1 MIDEKLDLL
10 QARVEAIE
18 NQIEEVPE
26 AINENEFYIIYDE
39 LLEMQTVIEEE
50 IYSIPISELSEV
62 SREILADEMHR
73 FSELVARIEMIREK
87 MERTY

>member
-10 QARVEAIE
+10 QARIEAIE
-18 NQIEEVPE
+18 SQMEEVPE
-26 AINENEFYIIYDE
+26 AIDENAFYILYEE
-39 LLEMQTVIEEE
+39 LLEMQSVIEEE

-73 FSELVARIEMIREK
+73 FSELKARIEMIRKK
-87 MERTY
+87 MERT